1 MTYKATPENMIV
13 EVLMDTV
20 ATMIAES
27 IGEDEEKVKNKGTF
41 YSRKQFKK
49 TRGNNL
55 KECIVFEYLG
65 EQYSVNVFEVLKNTN
80 VIEETR
86 SKYPDFGDAYLNASD
101 ETLHK
106 LADKIS
112 YDLCLQKEHSCKS
125 RLK

>member
-1 MTYKATPENMIV
+1 MSKKATPENMIV

-27 IGEDEEKVKNKGTF
+27 IDADAEKVKNKGKF

-65 EQYSVNVFEVLKNTN
+65 EQYSINVFEVLKNTS
-80 VIEETR
+80 VIEDTR
-86 SKYPDFGDAYLNASD
+86 AKYPDFGEAYINVSD
-101 ETLHK
+101 RILHE

-112 YDLCLQKEHSCKS
+112 YDLCI
-125 RLK
+125 